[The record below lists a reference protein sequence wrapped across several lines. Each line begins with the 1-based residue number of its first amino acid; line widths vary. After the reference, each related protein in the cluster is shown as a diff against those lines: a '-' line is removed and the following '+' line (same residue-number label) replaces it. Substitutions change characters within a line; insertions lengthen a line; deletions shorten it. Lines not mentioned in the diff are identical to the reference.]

1 MHAVGVDLDP
11 QRTDHHYASTH
22 AISPTRGQ
30 LRDDA
35 EGGDPA
41 LLHGIH
47 LEPTVGAVVHER
59 KGIDR
64 VQRHLIEGAD
74 AVGDHGQN
82 QILVLE
88 NGAVV
93 GVLVEEE
100 DELLTGTETGFAAA
114 EK

>member
-1 MHAVGVDLDP
+1 MTHSGQITTMP
-11 QRTDHHYASTH
+11 QPMPFLQRVANCVTMPKVAAQLSST
-22 AISPTRGQ
+22 AFIS
-30 LRDDA
+30 
-35 EGGDPA
+35 
-41 LLHGIH
+41 
-47 LEPTVGAVVHER
+47 TVGAVVHER

-88 NGAVV
+88 YGAVV